1 VKALDDATRD
11 NAALKREL
19 TERNQVCDVVVIAY
33 ARVLNTSSSS
43 SSSPPPSSSSSTGTR
58 ESQGDAGH
66 HRAAARGAARRA
78 KQRLGFE
85 GVMCVMC

>member
-1 VKALDDATRD
+1 LQERVKALDDATRD

-43 SSSPPPSSSSSTGTR
+43 SSSPPPPPPPPQAL
-58 ESQGDAGH
+58 ESLKVTLATTEQQLVALRDVQSKGLDS
-66 HRAAARGAARRA
+66 
-78 KQRLGFE
+78 K
-85 GVMCVMC
+85 V